1 MTQHSL
7 NYPCFNI
14 TIETRRMRNSRI
26 GIRAFFGQRRQKCY
40 ADPMSYLKFF
50 SFREAVNIASK
61 SVRALVLPAQ
71 RGTLVVAMGMVGTAA
86 CSLSIAH
93 PALPVVMTEALE
105 KAGLPEDS
113 IGLIIERVSDQ
124 RMLFSHQAERSF
136 HTASTMKLL
145 TTAVALERLGPVYRG
160 RTELRSAAAVNG
172 DALQGD
178 LVLRGLAD
186 ADLNTAAFRGMLQS
200 LRQQGVTEI
209 AGDLLLDRTFFSPP
223 RIDIGVPPFDESPEF
238 QYNVIPDALLLDN
251 NLFDLTM
258 ESTKQDFA
266 VRMNPALDRVVLV
279 PAMTLIDG
287 VCKDWEDGWKTPLVE
302 RSVDDTLRVVLHGSF
317 PRECTATTRINVLD
331 RTDFIDRLF
340 RSLWRELGGRFNGVT
355 REAPA
360 PVLARLLAEHRS
372 RALPEIVRD
381 INKPS
386 DNALTRSL
394 LMTLG
399 TLAKDGGATATS
411 TARGEQV
418 VRGWLRERGIT
429 DTGLVLDNGSGL
441 SRTER
446 LPPRLLAEVLRVMH
460 KSEWAPEFLSSLPI
474 VGVDG
479 TMRNRLKDSTAT
491 GRARVKTGTL
501 RDVVAV
507 AGYVR
512 NADGELCIVVGL
524 INHPLASDK
533 IARPV
538 VDTLIEWLSQQ
549 PGPAPLPWWQRV
561 FGAKN

>member
-1 MTQHSL
+1 MAHL
-7 NYPCFNI
+7 
-14 TIETRRMRNSRI
+14 R
-26 GIRAFFGQRRQKCY
+26 FFF
-40 ADPMSYLKFF
+40 AHD
-50 SFREAVNIASK
+50 AVNICLK
-61 SVRALVLPAQ
+61 SVRELVLRAQ
-71 RGTLVVAMGMVGTAA
+71 RGVRVGAIWLASIAA
-86 CSLSIAH
+86 CSLSLAH
-93 PALPVVMTEALE
+93 AALPVVVSEALA

-113 IGLIIERVSDQ
+113 IGLVIERVNDQ
-124 RMLFSHQAERSF
+124 RVLFSHQAGRSF
-136 HTASTMKLL
+136 QTASTMKLL

-160 RTELRSAAAVNG
+160 RTELRSTAAING
-172 DALQGD
+172 DVLQGD

-186 ADLNTAAFRGMLQS
+186 ADLNTAAFRAMLQT
-200 LRQQGVTEI
+200 LRQQGIAEI

-223 RIDIGVPPFDESPEF
+223 RLDIGVPPFDESPEF

-251 NLFDLTM
+251 NLFELTM
-258 ESTKQDFA
+258 ESTKEGFS
-266 VRMNPALDRVVLV
+266 VRMNPALDRVVLA
-279 PAMTLIDG
+279 PAMILIDG
-287 VCKDWEDGWKTPLVE
+287 VCKDWEDSWRTPLVE
-302 RSVDDTLRVVLHGSF
+302 RSTDGTLRVVLHGSY
-317 PRECTATTRINVLD
+317 PKDCKATTRINVLD

-340 RSLWRELGGRFNGVT
+340 RSLWREMGGRFSGVT
-355 REAPA
+355 REAEAPA
-360 PVLARLLAEHRS
+360 WTRLMTEHRS

-399 TLAKDGGATATS
+399 TLAKDVDASATS

-418 VRGWLRERGIT
+418 VRGWLRERGIA

-446 LPPRLLAEVLRVMH
+446 LPPRLLADVLRVMH

-474 VGVDG
+474 VGIDG
-479 TMRNRLKDSTAT
+479 TMRNRLKDSPAT

-501 RDVVAV
+501 RDVVSV

-524 INHPLASDK
+524 INHPQASHK

-538 VDTLIEWLSQQ
+538 VDALIEWLSLQ
-549 PGPAPLPWWQRV
+549 PGPVPLPWWQRV

>member
-1 MTQHSL
+1 MAYFRLLFVRHPIKPRLRAVHAVALPSLRDITVGARCIASVAAYSL
-7 NYPCFNI
+7 NLAC
-14 TIETRRMRNSRI
+14 
-26 GIRAFFGQRRQKCY
+26 A
-40 ADPMSYLKFF
+40 A
-50 SFREAVNIASK
+50 
-61 SVRALVLPAQ
+61 LPA
-71 RGTLVVAMGMVGTAA
+71 MV
-86 CSLSIAH
+86 SD
-93 PALPVVMTEALE
+93 ALA

-113 IGLIIERVSDQ
+113 VGLVIERVSDQ
-124 RMLFSHQAERSF
+124 RLLFSHQAERSF
-136 HTASTMKLL
+136 QTASTMKLL

-160 RTELRSAAAVNG
+160 RTELRSAAPING
-172 DALQGD
+172 EVLMGD
-178 LVLRGLAD
+178 VALRGLAD
-186 ADLNTAAFRGMLQS
+186 ADLNTAAFRGMLQT
-200 LRQQGVTEI
+200 LRQQGVAEI

-223 RIDIGVPPFDESPEF
+223 RVDVGVPPFDESPEF

-251 NLFDLTM
+251 NLINLSM
-258 ESTKQDFA
+258 ESNGEGFS
-266 VRMNPALDRVVLV
+266 VRMNPALDRVVIA
-279 PAMTLIDG
+279 PGMTLIDG

-302 RSVDDTLRVVLHGSF
+302 RLTDGTLRVVVHGSY
-317 PRECTATTRINVLD
+317 PRNCQATTRINVLD
-331 RTDFIDRLF
+331 RSDFIDRLF
-340 RSLWRELGGRFNGVT
+340 RSLWREMGGRFTGVT
-355 REAPA
+355 REAPTPA
-360 PVLARLLAEHRS
+360 ASRLLAEHRS

-399 TLAKDGGATATS
+399 TLDKNGDATNTS

-418 VRGWLRERGIT
+418 VRGWLRERGIP

-446 LPPRLLAEVLRVMH
+446 LPPRLLADVLRVMH

-501 RDVVAV
+501 RDVVSV

-512 NADGELCIVVGL
+512 NADGELCILVGL
-524 INHPLASDK
+524 VNHPQASHK

-538 VDTLIEWLSQQ
+538 VDALIEWLSRQA
-549 PGPAPLPWWQRV
+549 GPAPLTWWQRT
-561 FGAKN
+561 FGTKN